1 MNLSLKIVLVMT
13 TALIMSGCTVYQH
26 GPSAHKPHKKVVK
39 VVTPALV
46 TEHNSL
52 NIIIVK
58 AKPTKQAC
66 TKHDDHWH
74 CKAH

>member
-26 GPSAHKPHKKVVK
+26 GPSAYKPHKKVVK
-39 VVTPALV
+39 VVTPVLV
-46 TEHNSL
+46 TEHNSP

-58 AKPTKQAC
+58 AKPTNQAC

-74 CKAH
+74 CKAR

>member
-1 MNLSLKIVLVMT
+1 
-13 TALIMSGCTVYQH
+13 
-26 GPSAHKPHKKVVK
+26 K

-46 TEHNSL
+46 TEHNSP
-52 NIIIVK
+52 NIVIVK

-74 CKAH
+74 CKAR

>member
-1 MNLSLKIVLVMT
+1 MNLSLKIISVAAIVFT
-13 TALIMSGCTVYQH
+13 MSGCTVYQH
-26 GPSAHKPHKKVVK
+26 DPSAHKPHKKVVK

-46 TEHNSL
+46 TEHNSP

-74 CKAH
+74 CRTR